1 MNGDGEG
8 AASRGPARAELDGGV
23 EEAALAAL
31 VAYGEAMRTGDV
43 EEQLAFFSEEWRSG
57 AGRTKAE
64 VRASLRKAAERA
76 SNRRKRLVLD
86 DAKVVVEGHNAAIDP
101 VVMRSP
107 TGGGILRFELKR
119 GGDGRWR
126 CVSLGGSR
134 VGDAAA
140 EQARSVR
147 ERVLADPA
155 RPGYHF
161 VVPEGVAMPF
171 DPNGAIHWQGRYHL
185 FYIFQD
191 TRLGRRADHYGHVS
205 STDLFHWRHHPTG
218 LVDGMYSG
226 NCFLNREGVPT
237 LCYHQA
243 GRGNAFAVAAD
254 EDLNEWRKLPS
265 NPITPAT
272 RPGDP
277 HHGKYRSW
285 DPFGWLQGDAY
296 YAIFGGERP
305 AVAKAPELAGE
316 WRYVGDLFAHGVDG
330 VSLSEDVSCPD
341 LFRLGGKD
349 VLLCISHRLGC
360 RYYVGE
366 WRGEQFH
373 PQRHERMSYVDNAFF
388 APESLVDDKGRRIM
402 WAWILDEPQF
412 GVRSAHGWSGT
423 LSLPRVLSFGD
434 DGRLRM
440 DVPAEIEAL
449 RYGAVRQGPVN
460 VQPEAEVAVDGV
472 AGDSLEI
479 VVEMESLGAAAY
491 GVKVRASPDG
501 REETPVFY
509 DAKENRLKI
518 DTRRSGPEDTPR
530 AVEAGPLDVRPG
542 ERLKLRIFVDRSVV
556 EVFAN
561 DGRQALMRRIY
572 PSRQDSVGVRL
583 FSQGGSARAISL
595 QAWRIAPSNPF

>member
-8 AASRGPARAELDGGV
+8 AASREPAPAELGGGV

-31 VAYGEAMRTGDV
+31 SAYGEAMRAGDV

-76 SNRRKRLVLD
+76 SNQRKRLVLD
-86 DAKVVVEGHNAAIDP
+86 DAKVVVDGDNAAIDP

-119 GGDGRWR
+119 GDDGRWR

-134 VGDAAA
+134 AGDAAA

-155 RPGYHF
+155 RPCYHF

-254 EDLNEWRKLPS
+254 EDLNEWRKLPT

-305 AVAKAPELAGE
+305 AVAKAPELGGE

-330 VSLSEDVSCPD
+330 VSLAEDVSCPD

-373 PQRHERMSYVDNAFF
+373 PERHERMSFADNAFF

-412 GVRSAHGWSGT
+412 GARSAHGWSGT
-423 LSLPRVLSFGD
+423 LSLPRVLSLGD

-449 RYGAVRQGPVN
+449 RYGAVRQAPGV
-460 VQPEAEVAVDGV
+460 VQADAELTVDGI

-479 VVEMESLGAAAY
+479 VVEMEGMGASAY

-509 DAKENRLKI
+509 DAKESLLKI
-518 DTRRSGPEDTPR
+518 DTHRSGPEDTPR
-530 AVEAGPLDVRPG
+530 AVEAGPLDLRLG

-561 DGRQALMRRIY
+561 DGRQALARRIY
-572 PSRQDSVGVRL
+572 PARQDSVGVRL
-583 FSQGGSARAISL
+583 FAEGGSARAVSL
-595 QAWRIAPSNPF
+595 RAWQIAPSNPF